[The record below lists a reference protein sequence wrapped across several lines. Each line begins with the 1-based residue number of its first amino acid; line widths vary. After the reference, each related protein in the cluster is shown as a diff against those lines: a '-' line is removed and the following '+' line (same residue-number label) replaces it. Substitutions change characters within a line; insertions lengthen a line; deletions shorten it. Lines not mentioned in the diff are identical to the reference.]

1 MKNLDESFDKKFLDA
16 GVGPKYY
23 LSKSPA
29 EVKSFIRQR
38 EKELLARVRE
48 AIDEVQYKSPL
59 GILISVEELV
69 KKLEITSEEGK

>member
-38 EKELLARVRE
+38 EKDLL
-48 AIDEVQYKSPL
+48 DEVFSRLPSKYDPMTR
-59 GILISVEELV
+59 EEMLETIE
-69 KKLEITSEEGK
+69 KLQKELSDE